1 MKGFVFCAAKCRCA
15 KGKNPQNKGANMQT
29 ERAELY
35 FQQGSSDKV
44 YHLQLENVQDQ
55 WSVQAQ
61 WGRRGSAL
69 QSDVKVSNTSYEEAK
84 RVYDRV
90 LREKTGKGY
99 QIAQATANGNE
110 AIAVGLPAT
119 KEHSGHTPELLT
131 PIEEPEAL
139 ILAKDA
145 AWWFQ
150 QKFDGRRLAVQK
162 SEGKYSGINKLG
174 QIIPIDSRLAE
185 SIDRVQAQGFL
196 ADGEITDS
204 RFYIWDL
211 LSVNDTD
218 LRIQPYEIR
227 YVHLTQHFRG
237 VSDVL
242 RVCETAM
249 TTKAKRDF
257 VKKMHGT
264 NAEGFVCK
272 NRNAAYAG
280 GRAGQHFKCKFVA
293 TASFIVGPKP
303 DKKADDGH
311 RSIAVYLLDGNQP
324 RFMGTVGVPDRYP
337 LPRVEQIVEVRYLY
351 CHPGPEGKLI
361 QAKYFG
367 KVRDDVAVAD
377 CCVSQLKVK
386 AGDSESTVS

>member
-1 MKGFVFCAAKCRCA
+1 
-15 KGKNPQNKGANMQT
+15 MQT
-29 ERAELY
+29 EKEELY
-35 FQQGSSDKV
+35 FRQGGSDKV

-69 QSDVKVSNTSYEEAK
+69 QSDVKVSSATYEEAK
-84 RVYDRV
+84 RVYDRI

-99 QIAQATANGNE
+99 QIAQATANGDA
-110 AIAVGLPAT
+110 AISVGLPTT

-139 ILAKDA
+139 RLAEDVS
-145 AWWFQ
+145 WWFQ

-162 SEGKYSGINKLG
+162 ADGKYSGINKLG

-185 SIDRVQAQGFL
+185 SLDLVQAQGFL

-204 RFYIWDL
+204 HFYIWDL

-218 LRIQPYEIR
+218 LRVQPYEIR
-227 YVHLTQHFRG
+227 YVHLTRLFRG
-237 VSDVL
+237 VHNAL

-249 TTKAKRDF
+249 TVKAKRAF
-257 VKKMHGT
+257 VKTMHDA

-272 NRNAAYAG
+272 NRYAAYAG
-280 GRAGQHFKCKFVA
+280 GRAGQHYKCKFVA

-303 DKKADDGH
+303 DKKAGDGH
-311 RSIAVYLLDGNQP
+311 RSIAVYLLDGNRP

-337 LPRVEQIVEVRYLY
+337 LPRVEQVVEVRYLY
-351 CHPGPEGKLI
+351 CHPGPDGKLI

-367 KVRDDVAVAD
+367 KVRDDIELAE
-377 CCVSQLKVK
+377 CSVSQLKLK
-386 AGDSESTVS
+386 ADDSEPIES

>member
-1 MKGFVFCAAKCRCA
+1 
-15 KGKNPQNKGANMQT
+15 MQT
-29 ERAELY
+29 EKAELY
-35 FQQGSSDKV
+35 FRQGGSDKV
-44 YHLQLENVQDQ
+44 YHVQLENVQEQ

-69 QSDVKVSNTSYEEAK
+69 QSDVKVSSTTFEEAK
-84 RVYDRV
+84 RVYDRI

-99 QIAQATANGNE
+99 QIAQANGDA
-110 AIAVGLPAT
+110 AISVGLPAT

-139 ILAKDA
+139 RLAEDVS
-145 AWWFQ
+145 WWFQ

-162 SEGKYSGINKLG
+162 ADGKYSGINKLG

-185 SIDRVQAQGFL
+185 SLDLVQAQGFL

-204 RFYIWDL
+204 HFYIWDL

-227 YVHLTQHFRG
+227 YVHLTRLFRG
-237 VSDVL
+237 VHNTL

-249 TTKAKRDF
+249 TLKAKRAF
-257 VKKMHGT
+257 VKAMHDA

-272 NRNAAYAG
+272 NRYATYAG
-280 GRAGQHFKCKFVA
+280 GRAGQHYKCKFVA

-303 DKKADDGH
+303 DKQAADGH
-311 RSIAVYLLDGNQP
+311 RSIAVYLLDGNRP

-337 LPRVEQIVEVRYLY
+337 LPSVEQVVEVRYLY
-351 CHPGPEGKLI
+351 CHPGPEGKLM

-367 KVRDDVAVAD
+367 KVRDDIELAE
-377 CCVSQLKVK
+377 CSVSQLKLK
-386 AGDSESTVS
+386 ADDSEPTES

>member
-1 MKGFVFCAAKCRCA
+1 MKERT
-15 KGKNPQNKGANMQT
+15 MQT

-35 FQQGSSDKV
+35 FRQGSSDKV

-69 QSDVKVSNTSYEEAK
+69 QSDVKANGVPYEEAK
-84 RVYDRV
+84 RVYDRI

-99 QIAQATANGNE
+99 QIAQAIANGD
-110 AIAVGLPAT
+110 ATISVGLPAS
-119 KEHSGHTPELLT
+119 KEQSGHTPELLT

-139 ILAKDA
+139 RLAEDVS
-145 AWWFQ
+145 WWFQ

-162 SEGKYSGINKLG
+162 AHGKYSGINKLG
-174 QIIPIDSRLAE
+174 QIIPIDSRLAV
-185 SIDRVQAQGFL
+185 SLDLVQAQGFL

-204 RFYIWDL
+204 HFYIWDL

-218 LRIQPYEIR
+218 LRTNPYEIR
-227 YVHLTQHFRG
+227 YVHLTRFFRG
-237 VSDVL
+237 VHNTV

-249 TTKAKRDF
+249 TLKAKRAF
-257 VKKMHGT
+257 VKTMHDA

-272 NRNAAYAG
+272 NRYAAYAG

-311 RSIAVYLLDGNQP
+311 RSIAVYLLDDNRP

-337 LPRVEQIVEVRYLY
+337 LPRVEQILEVRYLY

-367 KVRDDVAVAD
+367 KVRDDVELAE
-377 CCVSQLKVK
+377 CTVSQLKVK
-386 AGDSESTVS
+386 AGDSEPTES

>member
-1 MKGFVFCAAKCRCA
+1 
-15 KGKNPQNKGANMQT
+15 MQP

-69 QSDVKVSNTSYEEAK
+69 QSDVKVSGTNYEEAK
-84 RVYDRV
+84 RVYDRI

-99 QIAQATANGNE
+99 QITQARAKGNE

-131 PIEEPEAL
+131 PIDEPEAL
-139 ILAKDA
+139 LLAQDA
-145 AWWFQ
+145 SWWFQ

-185 SIDRVQAQGFL
+185 SLDRVRAQGFL

-204 RFYIWDL
+204 RFFIWDL

-218 LRIQPYEIR
+218 LRVQPYEIR

-257 VKKMHGT
+257 VKKMHSA

-272 NRNAAYAG
+272 NRNAVYAG
-280 GRAGQHFKCKFVA
+280 GRAGQHFKCKFVV
-293 TASFIVGPKP
+293 TASFIVGLKP
-303 DKKADDGH
+303 EKKANDGH
-311 RSIAVYLLDGNQP
+311 RSIAVYLLDENRQ
-324 RFMGTVGVPDRYP
+324 RFMGTVGVPDRYR
-337 LPRVEQIVEVRYLY
+337 LPKEGEIVEVQYLY
-351 CHPGPEGKLI
+351 CHPGPDGKLI

-367 KVRDDVAVAD
+367 KVRDDIEIAE
-377 CCVSQLKVK
+377 CNVSQLKVK
-386 AGDSESTVS
+386 ANDCDPTEL

>member
-1 MKGFVFCAAKCRCA
+1 MHRSALHEAQYPKNAKER
-15 KGKNPQNKGANMQT
+15 QMQT

-35 FQQGSSDKV
+35 FRQGSSDKV
-44 YHLQLENVQDQ
+44 YHLQLENTQDR

-69 QSDVKVSNTSYEEAK
+69 QSDIKVSDTTYEEAK
-84 RVYDRV
+84 RVYDRL

-99 QIAQATANGNE
+99 QIAQATTNGDTP
-110 AIAVGLPAT
+110 ISVGLPAC
-119 KEHSGHTPELLT
+119 KEHSGHIPELLT

-139 ILAKDA
+139 QLSDDPS
-145 AWWFQ
+145 WWFQ

-162 SEGKYSGINKLG
+162 ADGKYSGINKLG
-174 QIIPIDSRLAE
+174 QIVPIDSRLTE
-185 SIDRVQAQGFL
+185 PLDLVQAKGFL

-204 RFYIWDL
+204 HFFVWDL

-227 YVHLTQHFRG
+227 YVHMTQLFRG
-237 VSDVL
+237 IHQTL

-249 TTKAKRDF
+249 TPKAKRAF
-257 VKKMHGT
+257 VKAMHDA

-272 NRNAAYAG
+272 NRYAAYAA
-280 GRAGQHFKCKFVA
+280 GRAGQHYKCKFVA

-303 DKKADDGH
+303 GKKADDGH
-311 RSIAVYLLDGNQP
+311 RSIAVYLLDGNRP

-351 CHPGPEGKLI
+351 CHPGPDGKLM

-367 KVRDDVAVAD
+367 KVRDDVALAD

-386 AGDSESTVS
+386 ANDSDPIES

>member
-1 MKGFVFCAAKCRCA
+1 LFFVQQSAAAQKA
-15 KGKNPQNKGANMQT
+15 KTHKTKERTMQT
-29 ERAELY
+29 ECAELY
-35 FQQGSSDKV
+35 FRQGSSDKV
-44 YHLQLENVQDQ
+44 YHLQLENVQGQ

-69 QSDVKVSNTSYEEAK
+69 QSDVKVSSTTYEEAK
-84 RVYDRV
+84 RVYDRI

-99 QIAQATANGNE
+99 QIAQASTNGNA
-110 AIAVGLPAT
+110 AISVGLPTT

-139 ILAKDA
+139 RLIQDTS
-145 AWWFQ
+145 WWFQ

-162 SEGKYSGINKLG
+162 TDGKYSGINKLG
-174 QIIPIDSRLAE
+174 QLIPIDSRLAE
-185 SIDRVQAQGFL
+185 SLDLVQLRDFL

-204 RFYIWDL
+204 RFYIWDF
-211 LSVNDTD
+211 LSVNGTD

-249 TTKAKRDF
+249 TPKAKRDF
-257 VKKMHGT
+257 VKNMHDA

-280 GRAGQHFKCKFVA
+280 GRAGQHYKCKFVV
-293 TASFIVGPKP
+293 TASFIVGAKP
-303 DKKADDGH
+303 EKKAADGH
-311 RSIAVYLLDGNQP
+311 RSIAVYLLDENRQ
-324 RFMGTVGVPDRYP
+324 RFMGTVGVPDRYR
-337 LPRVEQIVEVRYLY
+337 LPKEGEIVEVQYLY
-351 CHPGPEGKLI
+351 CHPGPDGKLI

-367 KVRDDVAVAD
+367 KVRDDIRLAE

-386 AGDSESTVS
+386 ANDSDPAES

>member
-1 MKGFVFCAAKCRCA
+1 
-15 KGKNPQNKGANMQT
+15 MQP
-29 ERAELY
+29 ERTELY

-44 YHLQLENVQDQ
+44 YHLQLENVQNR
-55 WSVQAQ
+55 WAVQAQ

-69 QSDVKVSNTSYEEAK
+69 QSDVKVSGTSYEEAK
-84 RVYDRV
+84 RVYDRI

-119 KEHSGHTPELLT
+119 KEQSGHTPELLT
-131 PIEEPEAL
+131 PIEEAEAL
-139 ILAKDA
+139 LLAQDA
-145 AWWFQ
+145 SWWFQ

-162 SEGKYSGINKLG
+162 AEGKYSGINKLG
-174 QIIPIDSRLAE
+174 QVIPIDSRLAE
-185 SIDRVQAQGFL
+185 ALDRVETQGFL

-218 LRIQPYEIR
+218 LRSQPYEIR
-227 YVHLTQHFRG
+227 YLRLTQHFRG

-257 VKKMHGT
+257 VKRMHST

-280 GRAGQHFKCKFVA
+280 GRAGQHFKCKFVVA
-293 TASFIVGPKP
+293 ASFIVGPKP
-303 DKKADDGH
+303 EKKANDGH
-311 RSIAVYLLDGNQP
+311 RSIAVYLLDENRQ
-324 RFMGTVGVPDRYP
+324 RFMGTVGVPDRYR
-337 LPRVEQIVEVRYLY
+337 LPKEGEIVEVQYLY
-351 CHPGPEGKLI
+351 CHPGAEGKLI

-367 KVRDDVAVAD
+367 KVRDDIRLAE
-377 CCVSQLKVK
+377 CCISQLKVK
-386 AGDSESTVS
+386 SNDTEPADA